1 MSQGW
6 ERLAG
11 RRSARDQQASSVGA
25 RLWSEAQNLER
36 HGRPSQK
43 FGAQGSENPVAKFS
57 EVWCFSKTLGFIDV
71 TRVLRTLSQG
81 SENFAPQGS
90 QNPGAG
96 FSEVGPGVLRSRC
109 QNLGGGWGA

>member
-1 MSQGW
+1 M
-6 ERLAG
+6 AM
-11 RRSARDQQASSVGA
+11 
-25 RLWSEAQNLER
+25 
-36 HGRPSQK
+36 
-43 FGAQGSENPVAKFS
+43 FS

-81 SENFAPQGS
+81 SENFALQGS

-109 QNLGGGWGA
+109 QNLGGGPGGLGFLASAMLRWQFSERRSGLVMGDRCC

>member
-1 MSQGW
+1 M
-6 ERLAG
+6 AM
-11 RRSARDQQASSVGA
+11 
-25 RLWSEAQNLER
+25 
-36 HGRPSQK
+36 
-43 FGAQGSENPVAKFS
+43 FS

-81 SENFAPQGS
+81 SENFAPKGS

-109 QNLGGGWGA
+109 QNLGGDWGAWFFGVEAMLRWQVSERRPGFAIGDRCC

>member
-1 MSQGW
+1 M
-6 ERLAG
+6 
-11 RRSARDQQASSVGA
+11 
-25 RLWSEAQNLER
+25 
-36 HGRPSQK
+36 
-43 FGAQGSENPVAKFS
+43 AKFS

-81 SENFAPQGS
+81 SENFAAQGS

-109 QNLGGGWGA
+109 QNLGGGRGAWFFGVEAMLRWQVSERRPGFTIGDRCC